1 VMTKPTKT
9 KSNSDM
15 TTITRAATNRVIFAA
30 LLSVLASAL
39 LLGGCSPCIDEVIWR
54 KPSPD
59 SKLTVTVFLRDC
71 GATTKPV
78 SWVTV
83 HPSSGRYDNEKDIAL
98 TADRVQKIEVT
109 WTDNSNVSIR
119 CLTCQR
125 SEVHAQRMKVAWVN
139 VHYQF
144 DLER

>member
-1 VMTKPTKT
+1 MTKPTKT

-15 TTITRAATNRVIFAA
+15 TTITRAAPNRVIFAA

-98 TADRVQKIEVT
+98 TADRVQKIDRKST
-109 WTDNSNVSIR
+109 RLNSSHGYISYAVF
-119 CLTCQR
+119 CL
-125 SEVHAQRMKVAWVN
+125 KKKN
-139 VHYQF
+139 L
-144 DLER
+144 DLHDA

>member
-1 VMTKPTKT
+1 MSVKFPIL
-9 KSNSDM
+9 SIIVVSV
-15 TTITRAATNRVIFAA
+15 A
-30 LLSVLASAL
+30 LSVA
-39 LLGGCSPCIDEVIWR
+39 GCSPCADEVIWR
-54 KPSPD
+54 RLSPD
-59 SKLTVTVFLRDC
+59 AKLTATVFLRDC

-83 HPSSGRYDNEKDIAL
+83 HPSAERYDKEKDIAL

-109 WTDNSNVSIR
+109 WTDNSNLSIR

-125 SEVHAQRMKVAWVN
+125 SEVHAQRTKVGLVS